1 MAEPRKRR
9 HPSEPRRKA
18 DDVVRRGGVAEN
30 DAETEDVTRDTYGF
44 PPESGAPRS
53 RKERLAEANR
63 AAEEAGLPG
72 VEIPEEEPAEGE
84 SQKPSGAAHAGRRDH
99 PESDE
104 D

>member
-9 HPSEPRRKA
+9 HPAESPREA
-18 DDVVRRGGVAEN
+18 ADVVRLGGVADN

-44 PPESGAPRS
+44 PASSGVARS
-53 RKERLAEANR
+53 RKERIAEANR

-72 VEIPEEEPAEGE
+72 VEIPEEEPGE
-84 SQKPSGAAHAGRRDH
+84 EPGSKPSGAAHARRRDH
-99 PESDE
+99 SESNE